1 MTKSGRRVVVLG
13 AGLTGAG
20 TALELARQGV
30 DVVLIDQ
37 DNTPVN
43 RASLRNEGKIHLGFI
58 YAKDTSLN
66 TAKLQLEG
74 ALRFRSLLSRW
85 IGDKAGQ
92 LGLSTPFVYLVA
104 RDSLSMP
111 AQLAQHYDAVD
122 AAYRQA
128 MAEDKAL
135 DYLGLRPDH
144 LYHSLDLAKL
154 SSYVDPRHF
163 SAAFHTE
170 ERAIDTEQLAQL
182 LRAAIAESPRIR
194 FLPKHKVKAVK
205 RHDGHFSIEGDGPE
219 GAWRLEAE
227 QVVNALWEGRFAVDQ
242 SVGLPNPRGWLHRM
256 KYRVIARVPDA
267 LRHAPSIT
275 GVLGPYGDI
284 VIRPDGTAYLSW
296 YPIGM
301 KGWSH
306 DVAPPADWDAPC
318 RGELPDSEAAQVAE
332 ETIDSLAKWY
342 PPIRDVVPILV
353 DAGAIVAYGKTDVGD
368 SNSELHDRTR
378 IGVFSSAGYH
388 SIDPGKLTTA
398 PLFAKQ
404 AADRVLAEMI
414 GQP

>member
-37 DNTPVN
+37 DETPVN

-58 YAKDTSLN
+58 YAKDTSLD
-66 TAKLQLEG
+66 TARMQLEG
-74 ALRFRSLLSRW
+74 ALQFRSLLSRW

-92 LGLSTPFVYLVA
+92 LRLSTPFVYLVA
-104 RDSLSMP
+104 RDSLSTP

-128 MAEDKAL
+128 LAEDEEL

-144 LYHSLDLAKL
+144 LYYPLDLAKL
-154 SSYVDPRHF
+154 SSCVDPRHF

-182 LRAAIAESPRIR
+182 LRAAIAESPRIH
-194 FLPKHKVKAVK
+194 FLPQHKVKAVE
-205 RHDGHFSIEGDGPE
+205 RHDGYFSIEGDGPE
-219 GAWRLEAE
+219 GAWKLEAK
-227 QVVNALWEGRFAVDQ
+227 QVVNALWDGRFAIDQ
-242 SVGLPNPRGWLHRM
+242 SVGLPNPPGWLHRM

-284 VIRPDGTAYLSW
+284 VIRPDSTAYLSW

-318 RGELPDSEAAQVAE
+318 RGKLPQAEAARVAE
-332 ETIDSLAKWY
+332 EIIGSLAKWY
-342 PPIRDVVPILV
+342 PPIRDAEPMLV
-353 DAGAIVAYGKTDVGD
+353 DAGAIVAYGKTDVDD
-368 SNSELHDRTR
+368 SNSGLHDRTR
-378 IGVFSSAGYH
+378 IGVLSSAGYH
-388 SIDPGKLTTA
+388 SVDPGKLTTA
-398 PLFAKQ
+398 PVFAMQ
-404 AADRVLAEMI
+404 AAERVLAGI